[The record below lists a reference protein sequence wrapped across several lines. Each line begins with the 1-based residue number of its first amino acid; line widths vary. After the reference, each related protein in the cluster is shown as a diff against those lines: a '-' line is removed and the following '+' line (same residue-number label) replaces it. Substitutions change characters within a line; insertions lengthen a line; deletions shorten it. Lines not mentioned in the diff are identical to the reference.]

1 MILIQRAIFSV
12 SLSHSLCSSCCFER
26 GAVSIGNEADKPTMV
41 LAGSLRTDPV
51 IDKKEA
57 YKAGLASAARPH
69 DLTKFELS
77 PWDQPG
83 APSVNPTTK
92 TIAFT
97 VY

>member
-1 MILIQRAIFSV
+1 M
-12 SLSHSLCSSCCFER
+12 
-26 GAVSIGNEADKPTMV
+26 KPTMV

-51 IDKKEA
+51 CHRQKGSLQSWFGKRGET
-57 YKAGLASAARPH
+57 SH

-77 PWDQPG
+77 PWDVAG

-97 VY
+97 VN